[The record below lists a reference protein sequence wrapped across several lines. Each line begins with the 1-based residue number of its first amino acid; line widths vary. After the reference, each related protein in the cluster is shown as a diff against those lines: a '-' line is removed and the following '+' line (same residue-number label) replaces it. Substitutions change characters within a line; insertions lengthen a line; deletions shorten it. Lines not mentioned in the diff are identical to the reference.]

1 MASVAIRYLRRLL
14 NNYDMRGNSDSSEDM
29 NVSLDGAQAADIK
42 QWTEENSQTTLQR
55 TYMNNLVMNYLVTE
69 GFKEAAEKFA
79 VEAGVTAPMDL
90 SLMDERIRIRSAIQ
104 AGSIQEA
111 MRMVTTLHPEILDDN
126 SELYFHL
133 QQLVLLELIREG
145 RVEEAVI
152 YAQEHLAERG
162 ASDPNVRQQ
171 LERTLALLA
180 FPQPLSSPFADLLHP
195 SHRQKVASELNAAI
209 LKAEN
214 FEETSPLLSELLKL
228 LLWAQQ
234 KLLDVDVTFPV
245 MTDLVSAT
253 LALPALP
260 SANNK

>member
-1 MASVAIRYLRRLL
+1 
-14 NNYDMRGNSDSSEDM
+14 MRGNSDSSEDM

-42 QWTEENSQTTLQR
+42 QWTEENK
-55 TYMNNLVMNYLVTE
+55 

-195 SHRQKVASELNAAI
+195 SHRQKVRQI
-209 LKAEN
+209 CVI
-214 FEETSPLLSELLKL
+214 F
-228 LLWAQQ
+228 
-234 KLLDVDVTFPV
+234 F
-245 MTDLVSAT
+245 
-253 LALPALP
+253 
-260 SANNK
+260 